1 MGRMSWISFGIFMGT
16 LMTSATPAH
25 ADVVLDWNAYAADAI
40 VTVGHQVPPRALIRL
55 AMVHLAIYDAVNA
68 IEGAPYEPYLG
79 APTVVRPASAEAA
92 AATAAHDVL
101 VALFPAQRG
110 DLDAK
115 YAQSLGALPDEVATA
130 NGIAVGRQAAEAILS
145 ARALD
150 GRDATVIYV
159 PGSGPGVWVPT
170 PPAFLAAQAPETP
183 FVQPFVLKSASQFR
197 PEPPLELTSDDW
209 ARDYNEVKALGA
221 AVGSSRT
228 PEQTDIARFWSDNP
242 PLQWNRAWR
251 GLSVAAGLGLA
262 DNARY
267 FAMLTSASADAL
279 IACWDGKYFY
289 NFWRPVSA
297 IRAGDSDGNAATAPD
312 PAWIGLL
319 ITPNHPEYPAAHGCF
334 SGAATETLKYFFGT
348 DALVFS
354 MDSNVAGVTNAVR
367 TYARLSDALAEVL
380 DARIYGGMHYRHSTR
395 MGANVG
401 KQVSRFTTSHF
412 FRAREHGGAR
422 GTSGPLE
429 W

>member
-1 MGRMSWISFGIFMGT
+1 MMKMWLSCT
-16 LMTSATPAH
+16 AVVVATVLVPTTAVC
-25 ADVVLDWNAYAADAI
+25 ADVVLDWNAYAARAI
-40 VTVGHQVPPRALIRL
+40 VTVGGQVPPRALIRL

-68 IEGAPYEPYLG
+68 IEGAPFDGYGSIPL
-79 APTVVRPASAEAA
+79 VDRPASPEAA
-92 AATAAHDVL
+92 GATAAYEVL
-101 VALFPAQRG
+101 VALFPAQTA

-115 YAQSLGALPDEVATA
+115 YAASLAVLPDDIARA
-130 NGIAVGRQAAEAILS
+130 HGIAVGHEAATAILN
-145 ARALD
+145 ARARD

-183 FVQPFVLKSASQFR
+183 FVQPFVLREASQFR
-197 PEPPLELTSDDW
+197 PESPLSLRSEDW
-209 ARDYNEVKALGA
+209 ARDYNEVMELGG

-251 GLSVAAGLGLA
+251 ALSVAKGLGLA

-279 IACWDGKYFY
+279 IACWDAKYAY
-289 NFWRPVSA
+289 NFWRPVTA
-297 IRAGDSDGNAATAPD
+297 IRAGDTDGNPATAPD
-312 PAWIGLL
+312 PIWIGLL

-334 SGAATETLKYFFGT
+334 SGASTETLKYFFGT
-348 DALVFS
+348 DEIAFS
-354 MDSNVAGVTNAVR
+354 MDSNVPGVVNPVR
-367 TYARLSDALAEVL
+367 TYVRLSDALAEVL
-380 DARIYGGMHYRHSTR
+380 DARVYGGMHYRHSTL

-401 KQVSRFTTSHF
+401 KQVSRFTTRHF
-412 FRAREHGGAR
+412 FRPR
-422 GTSGPLE
+422 
-429 W
+429 